1 MIHYPTP
8 ENDSEAAA
16 LVRRLENA
24 LADLQLGEA
33 ERMAYELVRFHW
45 RREGCRLE
53 GAHAVLDGIATRNVG
68 AALAEC
74 ELLRERFAPAG
85 RLAA

>member
-8 ENDSEAAA
+8 ENDAEAAA
-16 LVRRLENA
+16 LVRGLEGA

-53 GAHAVLDGIATRNVG
+53 GAYAVLDGIATRNVG

-74 ELLRERFAPAG
+74 ERLRQLFAPAG

>member
-1 MIHYPTP
+1 VIHHPTP
-8 ENDSEAAA
+8 ENDAEAAA
-16 LVRRLENA
+16 LVRRLEGA

-53 GAHAVLDGIATRNVG
+53 LAYSVLDGISTRNVG
-68 AALAEC
+68 AAHAEF
-74 ELLRERFAPAG
+74 EPQRPGIAPAG

>member
-1 MIHYPTP
+1 MLHYPTP
-8 ENDSEAAA
+8 ENDAEAAT
-16 LVRRLENA
+16 LVRTLEGA
-24 LADLQLGEA
+24 LAGLQLGEA

-53 GAHAVLDGIATRNVG
+53 GAYAVLDGIATRNVG

-74 ELLRERFAPAG
+74 ERLRQLFAPAG